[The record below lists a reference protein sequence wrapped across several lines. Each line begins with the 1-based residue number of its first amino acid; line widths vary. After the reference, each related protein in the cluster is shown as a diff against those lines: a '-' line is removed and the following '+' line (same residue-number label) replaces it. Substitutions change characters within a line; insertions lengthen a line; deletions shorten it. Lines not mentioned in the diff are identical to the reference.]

1 MEDLGIQTYTNDALG
16 ATIRVTVDENGN
28 TEFCGKDAAVALGYA
43 NPTKAV
49 RDHCRCDGGPKR
61 YPIIDSL
68 GRTQDAVF
76 ITEPDL
82 YRLIVGSKLS
92 SAQKF
97 EAWVFE
103 EVLPS
108 IRRRG
113 GYMVAAADET
123 PEQTMARALLIANDA
138 LKKKDARIAEL
149 EPKGKAFDACMNGN
163 LWYTFTEASRLL
175 RQTNGEITR
184 TKLFALAIKDNIIT
198 VDKQASRYGIDRGYV
213 VDYMP
218 PTRINQRTGE
228 PIPCKPYAK
237 ITTKGLRWM
246 FKRYCQEG

>member
-1 MEDLGIQTYTNDALG
+1 MQDIQTYSNETLG
-16 ATIRVTVDENGN
+16 TTIRATIGDSGN
-28 TEFCGKDAAVALGYA
+28 TEFCARDAAVALGYLD
-43 NPTKAV
+43 PTNAV
-49 RDHCRCDGGPKR
+49 KLHCKGVAIYHPLQTPGG
-61 YPIIDSL
+61 
-68 GRTQDAVF
+68 TQNVRF

-82 YRLIVGSKLS
+82 YRLIVGSKLP

-113 GYMVAAADET
+113 GYMVAATDET

-149 EPKGKAFDACMNGN
+149 EPKGKAFDACLDGDR
-163 LWYTFTEASRLL
+163 WYTFTEASRLL

-184 TKLFALAIKDNIIT
+184 TKLFALTLKDNIIT
-198 VDKQASRYGIDRGYV
+198 VDKQATRYGIDRGYV
-213 VDYMP
+213 VDYIP
-218 PTRINQRTGE
+218 PAGFNQRTGE
-228 PIPCKPYAK
+228 PFPRKPYAK

>member
-1 MEDLGIQTYTNDALG
+1 MQDIQTYSNETLG
-16 ATIRVTVDENGN
+16 TTIRATIGDSGN
-28 TEFCGKDAAVALGYA
+28 TEFCARDAAVALGYLD
-43 NPTKAV
+43 PTNAV
-49 RDHCRCDGGPKR
+49 KLHCKGVAIYHPLQTPGG
-61 YPIIDSL
+61 
-68 GRTQDAVF
+68 TQNVRF

-82 YRLIVGSKLS
+82 YRLIVGSKLP

-113 GYMVAAADET
+113 GYMVAATDET

-149 EPKGKAFDACMNGN
+149 EPKGKAFDACLDGDR
-163 LWYTFTEASRLL
+163 WYTFTEASRLL

-184 TKLFALAIKDNIIT
+184 TKLFALALKDNIIT
-198 VDKQASRYGIDRGYV
+198 VDKQATRYGIDRGYV
-213 VDYMP
+213 VDYIP
-218 PTRINQRTGE
+218 PAGFNQRTGE
-228 PIPCKPYAK
+228 PFPRKPYAK

>member
-1 MEDLGIQTYTNDALG
+1 MQDIQTYSNETLG
-16 ATIRVTVDENGN
+16 TTIRATIGDSGN
-28 TEFCGKDAAVALGYA
+28 TEFCARDAAVALGYLD
-43 NPTKAV
+43 PTNAV
-49 RDHCRCDGGPKR
+49 KLHCKGVAIYHPLQTPGG
-61 YPIIDSL
+61 
-68 GRTQDAVF
+68 TQNVRF

-82 YRLIVGSKLS
+82 YRLIVGSKLP

-149 EPKGKAFDACMNGN
+149 EPKAFFADAVASSDGTCLVGELAKMMRQNGTQVGQNRLFQWLREDGYLHKGGRNRNLPTQRSMEMGLFRIKERVVNLPDGCSKTTTTPMVTGKGQVYF
-163 LWYTFTEASRLL
+163 
-175 RQTNGEITR
+175 I
-184 TKLFALAIKDNIIT
+184 
-198 VDKQASRYGIDRGYV
+198 
-213 VDYMP
+213 
-218 PTRINQRTGE
+218 
-228 PIPCKPYAK
+228 
-237 ITTKGLRWM
+237 
-246 FKRYCQEG
+246 KRYCQEG

>member
-1 MEDLGIQTYTNDALG
+1 MQDIQTYSNETLG
-16 ATIRVTVDENGN
+16 TTIRATIGDSGN
-28 TEFCGKDAAVALGYA
+28 TEFCARDAAVALGYLD
-43 NPTKAV
+43 PTNAV
-49 RDHCRCDGGPKR
+49 KLHCKGVAIYHPLQTPGG
-61 YPIIDSL
+61 
-68 GRTQDAVF
+68 TQNVRF

-82 YRLIVGSKLS
+82 YRLIVGSKLP

-113 GYMVAAADET
+113 GYMVATADET

-149 EPKGKAFDACMNGN
+149 EPKGKAFDACLDGDR
-163 LWYTFTEASRLL
+163 WYTFTEASRLL

-184 TKLFALAIKDNIIT
+184 TKLFALALKDNIIT
-198 VDKQASRYGIDRGYV
+198 VDKQATRYGIDRGYV
-213 VDYMP
+213 VDYIP
-218 PTRINQRTGE
+218 PAGFNQRTGE
-228 PIPCKPYAK
+228 PFPRKPYAK
-237 ITTKGLRWM
+237 IATKGLRWM